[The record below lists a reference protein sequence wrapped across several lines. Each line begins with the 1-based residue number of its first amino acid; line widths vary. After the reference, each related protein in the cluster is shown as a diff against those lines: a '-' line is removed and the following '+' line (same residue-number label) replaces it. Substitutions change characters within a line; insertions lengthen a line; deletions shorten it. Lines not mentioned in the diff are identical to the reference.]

1 MNIVIYKID
10 SGAIIKSISCPE
22 DMVSIQYDHETENF
36 IEHDRVDDT
45 AYKVDLNTL
54 EIIPVE

>member
-1 MNIVIYKID
+1 MKSIIIYNIATGDIVRC
-10 SGAIIKSISCPE
+10 ISCPE
-22 DMVSIQYDHETENF
+22 SMIESQTNSGEGF